1 MKKTCFLAATP
12 LTIHF
17 FFRPHLTALAKIF
30 DVTLICN
37 FKIDSYAPNL
47 DLPVTEHDI
56 EIERKISI
64 KKDLVALFKLIQF
77 FRVQSFKL
85 VVSVAPKA
93 GLLSML
99 AAFFTR
105 VPNRVHIFQGEVW
118 ASKQGIQRLIL
129 KYADKLTA
137 NLATHL
143 LAVSQSEK
151 LFLIEQGICSK
162 AKINVLNHG
171 SIGGVNLERYQFDAK
186 TKEAIRAQLD
196 IPQEAV
202 VAIFIGRM
210 NPDKGIYDLAKAF
223 RSASLECANL
233 WLLCIGPDEDQVLP
247 IVFKLLGEAISKTR
261 IIGFVDNPQDYMMSA
276 DFICLP
282 SYREGFPVVIL
293 EAAALALPAVA
304 SRIYGVSDAVLDG
317 NTGVLVDLADV
328 NGLSAAIQHLVQNP
342 LVRKKL
348 GANAQHRAKSSF
360 SSEAVVSSYINYL
373 SDTLK

>member
-1 MKKTCFLAATP
+1 MKKICFVAATP

-17 FFRPHLTALAKIF
+17 FFRPHLSALAKKF
-30 DVTLICN
+30 EVTLICN
-37 FKIDSYAPNL
+37 FKTDSYVPNL
-47 DLPVTEHDI
+47 GLSVTQNDI
-56 EIERKISI
+56 EIERKISL

-77 FRVQSFKL
+77 FRAQSFKL

-118 ASKQGIQRLIL
+118 ASKRGIQRLIL

-137 NLATHL
+137 TLATHL

-162 AKINVLNHG
+162 TKINVLNHG

-186 TKEAIRAQLD
+186 TKDTIRAQLD

-202 VAIFIGRM
+202 VAIFVGRM

-247 IVFKLLGEAISKTR
+247 TVFKLLGESMNKTR
-261 IIGFVDNPQDYMMSA
+261 VVGFVDNPQDYMMSA

-304 SRIYGVSDAVLDG
+304 SKIYGVSDAVLDG
-317 NTGVLVDLADV
+317 STGILVDVADV
-328 NGLSAAIQHLVQNP
+328 EGLSAAIQRLVKNP
-342 LVRKKL
+342 SVRKKL
-348 GANAQHRAKSSF
+348 GTDAQQRVRSSF
-360 SSEAVVSSYINYL
+360 SSEAVVSSYINYF
-373 SDTLK
+373 SDTLQ